1 VAHDAGYPMTA
12 AGDSQLWL
20 LLVGLAGVGL
30 GAAIWLFARAQD
42 HVSPAELRQRFA
54 EAFGEETEAMPDRD
68 GSGWLEHL
76 GLHLLARR
84 KDTGEVKL
92 LLARAGWKRRTDL
105 AVFYAIQTL
114 LPISAGIA
122 SSSAFWVDGI
132 GARDWANGFIA
143 CATVWLLPKR
153 IVAYLAAARQKRV
166 AEQTLIMVHLLRVL
180 LGTGL
185 SVEQSLRSLVVDT
198 RALLPD
204 LAIELSTLL
213 HRIDIGEDIGFA
225 MRDMARCMD
234 VPELTDLSMILEQT
248 WRMGGNVTKSLS
260 DLSTLMDERRQ
271 TSLKEKVSK
280 LSGQMTIVMMVFLF
294 PALLVFLAAPGFLAI
309 ARSMKHALG

>member
-1 VAHDAGYPMTA
+1 MTA
-12 AGDSQLWL
+12 AGDSHLGL
-20 LLVGLAGVGL
+20 LLIGLAALGI
-30 GAAIWLFARAQD
+30 GAAVWLFFRARD
-42 HVSPAELRQRFA
+42 YVPPAELRRRFA
-54 EAFGEETEAMPDRD
+54 EAFGDETAATPGKD
-68 GSGWLEHL
+68 GSGWLENL
-76 GLHLLARR
+76 GQRLLARR
-84 KDTGEVKL
+84 KDTDEVKL

-105 AVFYAIQTL
+105 AVFYAVQTL
-114 LPISAGIA
+114 LPILAGIA
-122 SSSAFWVDGI
+122 SSYAFWVDGI
-132 GARDWANGFIA
+132 GPRDWANGFIA
-143 CATVWLLPKR
+143 CATAWLLPKR
-153 IVAYLAAARQKRV
+153 FVAYLATARQKRV

-180 LGTGL
+180 LSTGL

-204 LAIELSTLL
+204 VAIELSTLL
-213 HRIDIGEDIGFA
+213 RRIDIGEDIAFA

-248 WRMGGNVTKSLS
+248 WRMGGNVMKSLS